1 MKRFIHH
8 TSRPVISLAAG
19 AGNRFGSSD
28 RPGTGLSARPL
39 TYRHLIP
46 WIVKM
51 GFLHGPN

>member
-8 TSRPVISLAAG
+8 TSLPVISLAAG
-19 AGNRFGSSD
+19 AGNRLGSSD